1 MKIGLQNRMDRLF
14 NRHGDGRA
22 ICVAA
27 DHGYM
32 SDVTP
37 NVVNLRATVE
47 AVIAGGVD
55 GILLSP
61 GQALRL
67 APPLQRPGWSSP
79 DSTCGLDEHAPPGH
93 LQCQQRGTPATA
105 GQ

>member
-1 MKIGLQNRMDRLF
+1 MKTGLQNRMDRLF

-37 NVVNLRATVE
+37 NVVNLRSTVE

-55 GILLSP
+55 GILLAP

-67 APPLQRPGWSSP
+67 APSFQRPGWSGP
-79 DSTCGLDEHAPPGH
+79 DRARGLDEYAPPGH
-93 LQCQQRGTPATA
+93 LQCIQRCSPTPA

>member
-1 MKIGLQNRMDRLF
+1 MKFGLQTRMDRLF

-37 NVVNLRATVE
+37 NVVELQSIAE

-55 GILLSP
+55 GILLAP

-67 APPLQRPGWSSP
+67 APLFQGREGPALL
-79 DSTCGLDEHAPPGH
+79 CGLTG
-93 LQCQQRGTPATA
+93 
-105 GQ
+105 